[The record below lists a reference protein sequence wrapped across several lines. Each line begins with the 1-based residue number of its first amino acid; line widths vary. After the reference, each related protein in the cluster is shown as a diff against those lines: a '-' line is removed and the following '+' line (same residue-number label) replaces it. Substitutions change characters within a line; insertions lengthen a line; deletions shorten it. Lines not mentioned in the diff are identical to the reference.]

1 MQTALA
7 GLVVSNI
14 WRRRFRSSLLM
25 TAVGLVAAMG
35 YLGFILLGQLQQSLE
50 VAFERLGA
58 DLLVVDNSARVNLT
72 QALLTVEPEA
82 PPLSKATLDAVQH
95 LPPSFV
101 ISPQR
106 AVFSSTQLGMDLGLG
121 HGSTVPLYG
130 IDPVNDTSVQS
141 WLEDHRGIDFQDG
154 QVILG
159 HRIRGR
165 LGDRVR
171 LQGHTFQVFGRL
183 APTGITSHENGVFFT
198 LSDLQEIMPTPQSN
212 GQGVNGLLVQAP
224 ANRSIDELRFNLL
237 AELDGVKVVGGRTL
251 LSKVRQGGN
260 LSLKI
265 IATFTL
271 SLLISVL
278 LLIGLYSFGMASE
291 RRQELGLLLSLGATP
306 TQVTGLLIGE
316 TTVLCA
322 MGSGIG
328 VSLAMLLRPSLQ
340 EWIGW
345 KLQRADLP
353 LLELST
359 KQLVW
364 PAVAAALIITV
375 FAAFA
380 SLLATAT
387 LLRRDP
393 ILLVQSDD

>member
-1 MQTALA
+1 M
-7 GLVVSNI
+7 
-14 WRRRFRSSLLM
+14 
-25 TAVGLVAAMG
+25 
-35 YLGFILLGQLQQSLE
+35 
-50 VAFERLGA
+50 
-58 DLLVVDNSARVNLT
+58 
-72 QALLTVEPEA
+72 
-82 PPLSKATLDAVQH
+82 
-95 LPPSFV
+95 
-101 ISPQR
+101 
-106 AVFSSTQLGMDLGLG
+106 
-121 HGSTVPLYG
+121 
-130 IDPVNDTSVQS
+130 
-141 WLEDHRGIDFQDG
+141 
-154 QVILG
+154 
-159 HRIRGR
+159 
-165 LGDRVR
+165 
-171 LQGHTFQVFGRL
+171 FGRL